1 MRVYITVDIEGIAGV
16 VHGEEGSP
24 GNPEYERARRLM
36 TQEANAVIAG
46 IFDADPEARVTVT
59 DVHGPYRNMIPE
71 DLDERATFNRG
82 KPKVFGM
89 VDGIDR
95 GYDLAMFVGVHGKA
109 GAGPAALSHTFTG
122 TILDVAINGR
132 SMGELGLNAAVAGEH
147 GVPVVLVAGDQ
158 TVAAEARD
166 LFGPA
171 ILTVEVKES
180 RAHLAAESLH
190 PKVARARLRE
200 AAARAVRERPA
211 VAPLRVG
218 APVAC
223 EVELARPALADLAML
238 IDGMVRVAGR
248 RVRFQRADM
257 LDAYRVLRLITVL
270 CSAPL

>member
-1 MRVYITVDIEGIAGV
+1 MRVYVTVDIEGIAGV
-16 VHGEEGSP
+16 VHGEEGSK

-36 TQEANAVIAG
+36 TQEANAVIGG
-46 IFDADPEARVTVT
+46 IFDADPEAQVSVI

-89 VDGIDR
+89 MDGVDR

-109 GAGPAALSHTFTG
+109 GADPAALSHTFTG
-122 TILDVAINGR
+122 TILDVIVNGR
-132 SMGELGLNAAVAGEH
+132 SMGEMGLNAAVAGEH

-166 LFGPA
+166 LFGPEVV
-171 ILTVEVKES
+171 TVEVKES

-200 AAARAVRERPA
+200 AAARAVRQRPA
-211 VAPLRVG
+211 VEPLKVG
-218 APVAC
+218 APVTC
-223 EVELARPALADLAML
+223 EVELARPVLADLAMM
-238 IDGMVRVAGR
+238 IDGMTRVAGR
-248 RVRFQRADM
+248 TVRFERANM
-257 LDAYRVLRLITVL
+257 LDTYRVLRLITVL